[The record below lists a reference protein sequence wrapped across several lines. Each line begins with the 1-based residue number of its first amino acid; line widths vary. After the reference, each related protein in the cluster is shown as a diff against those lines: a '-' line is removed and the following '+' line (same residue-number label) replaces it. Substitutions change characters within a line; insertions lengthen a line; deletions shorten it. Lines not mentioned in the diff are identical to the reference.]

1 MTWAASR
8 PASGTHTPRPVDALL
23 HYINQR
29 ARRMVTGNVQASLHL
44 LDQIENA
51 VNTIQGHLVAER
63 RERELKDQRMCGY

>member
-1 MTWAASR
+1 
-8 PASGTHTPRPVDALL
+8 
-23 HYINQR
+23 
-29 ARRMVTGNVQASLHL
+29 MVTGNVQASLHL